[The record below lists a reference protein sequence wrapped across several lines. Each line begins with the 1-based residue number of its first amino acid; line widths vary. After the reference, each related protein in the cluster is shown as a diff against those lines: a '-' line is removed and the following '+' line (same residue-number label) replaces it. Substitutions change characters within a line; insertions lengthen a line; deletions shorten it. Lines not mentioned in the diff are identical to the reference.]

1 MNEFQNLVDNLTK
14 SLPKNISTEDKEE
27 IEENIN
33 FIKSEIQNEK
43 PRKSLLKNTFEALK
57 KIGESIGVLA
67 NITQIADYVQRFIP

>member
-33 FIKSEIQNEK
+33 FIKGEIQNEK

-57 KIGESIGVLA
+57 KIGESTGVLA